1 VGIAE
6 VSEIFC
12 VLKTVVSELG
22 ASLLE
27 GVDSGSE
34 AAKVLRKGDW
44 GLGERAVELS
54 IDLLEDGVEVL
65 DGVELSL

>member
-1 VGIAE
+1 LGIAK
-6 VSEIFC
+6 VSEISG

-22 ASLLE
+22 AGLLE
-27 GVDSGSE
+27 GVDSGSK

-44 GLGERAVELS
+44 GLEERGFELRV
-54 IDLLEDGVEVL
+54 DLLEDGVEVI